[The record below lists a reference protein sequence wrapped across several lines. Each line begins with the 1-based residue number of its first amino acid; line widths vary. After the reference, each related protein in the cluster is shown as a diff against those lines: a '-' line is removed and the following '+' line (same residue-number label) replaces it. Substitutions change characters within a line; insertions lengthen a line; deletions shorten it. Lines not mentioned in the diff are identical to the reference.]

1 MTNKENEILHYLI
14 NNCNDNG
21 EISISDKDLADN
33 CDTTTTT
40 IRTFK
45 INGQKENLFKYENR
59 VYTIPKETRID
70 YSYLVDNI
78 TKSKGLKYNATEK
91 NVLGYIT
98 DRYNTIQDNE
108 GYTYSTLDY
117 IGKECG
123 ISNKQKL
130 LKIINKLVADGLIEM
145 IKGDFSKKQATR
157 FKILFGGT
165 VQKDCQNPIINNN
178 PTIDNNSNNNINI
191 NIPDNTEVLNK
202 ILQQITELK
211 QSMIYQANKFNAV
224 EGVAKMLLDYIE
236 EIHSDMDNLYMI
248 NNIQVPKSEKRIN
261 IQEIRKYLDTF

>member
-14 NNCNDNG
+14 SNCNDNG
-21 EISISDKDLADN
+21 EIKISDRDLADN
-33 CDTTTTT
+33 CNTTTTT

-45 INGQKENLFKYENR
+45 IKGQTENLFKYDNK

-78 TKSKGLKYNATEK
+78 TKSKDLKYNATEK
-91 NVLGYIT
+91 NVLGCIT
-98 DRYNTIQDNE
+98 DKCNTIKDDE
-108 GYTYSTLDY
+108 GYTYNTLDY

-130 LKIINKLVADGLIEM
+130 SKILNKLVDDGLIEW
-145 IKGDFSKKQATR
+145 IKGDYSKKQASR
-157 FKILFGGT
+157 FKILFGDT
-165 VQKDCQNPIINNN
+165 VQNPIINNN

-202 ILQQITELK
+202 ILHEITELK
-211 QSMIYQANKFNAV
+211 KSMIHQANKFNAV

-236 EIHSDMDNLYMI
+236 EIHSDMDNLYII